1 MKGKLLNNRYLI
13 EEKVGSGGMADVYK
27 GMDTETGETV
37 AIKVLKQEYSSDPQY
52 LRRLGREAEAMVS
65 LKNEHIVSF
74 YDIGSEDDIHYLV
87 IEYVDGRT
95 LREVMDEKG
104 AMDPDE
110 AAAIVCDVLE
120 GLSHAHKKGLVH
132 RDVKPQNIMITSEG
146 VIKLADFGI
155 AKIAGK
161 ATKTYDGKE
170 AMGSVYYISPE
181 QAMGDTVDAQADI
194 YSVGIMLYEML
205 SGAPPF
211 TGDNAVQVALKHI
224 NEQMIPLTEAVPDI
238 APALSDVVSKA
249 ACKSR
254 KYRYASADEMER
266 DLKKAVRNPL
276 SRFASLPEEALRAKP
291 EDPGRGGKT
300 RGEHATKVIIAS
312 VLSVVALFIAMFVMS
327 LAGQKHA
334 YAKAPSFLGYAL
346 ETAEIYAENRGFSIE
361 VTDHASSDE
370 YPAGEVCGQSP
381 AAGSKVKP
389 GTVFKITVSTGM
401 ETVQVPDLYGLTVEE
416 ARKRLEAAGLELDT
430 TISYEVSANPVGT
443 VIGQSVNPHET
454 VMAGDSISI
463 TVSKEVISE
472 TTTMPNLIGREIA
485 EALDMLKNAGIGN
498 YWIYVS
504 DTVDNGYEY
513 DDYQV
518 FDQSPAAGMAVLYN
532 SSLKVDIKMFKE
544 DIGKY
549 KAEFSENVTLSSSSN
564 EVVVTILTGLGEVVI
579 YRGIY
584 EPGSYSIPF
593 TGRYWQKGNYT
604 CTLYVN
610 GSVYTSFT
618 RSFE

>member
-120 GLSHAHKKGLVH
+120 GLSH
-132 RDVKPQNIMITSEG
+132 VKPQNIMITSEG

-211 TGDNAVQVALKHI
+211 TGDTGGFEAHKRADDPPDRGRSRYSARAFGRCFKGRLQ
-224 NEQMIPLTEAVPDI
+224 EQKIPLRI
-238 APALSDVVSKA
+238 
-249 ACKSR
+249 R
-254 KYRYASADEMER
+254 GR
-266 DLKKAVRNPL
+266 D
-276 SRFASLPEEALRAKP
+276 
-291 EDPGRGGKT
+291 G
-300 RGEHATKVIIAS
+300 
-312 VLSVVALFIAMFVMS
+312 
-327 LAGQKHA
+327 
-334 YAKAPSFLGYAL
+334 
-346 ETAEIYAENRGFSIE
+346 
-361 VTDHASSDE
+361 
-370 YPAGEVCGQSP
+370 
-381 AAGSKVKP
+381 AGS
-389 GTVFKITVSTGM
+389 
-401 ETVQVPDLYGLTVEE
+401 
-416 ARKRLEAAGLELDT
+416 
-430 TISYEVSANPVGT
+430 
-443 VIGQSVNPHET
+443 
-454 VMAGDSISI
+454 
-463 TVSKEVISE
+463 
-472 TTTMPNLIGREIA
+472 
-485 EALDMLKNAGIGN
+485 
-498 YWIYVS
+498 
-504 DTVDNGYEY
+504 
-513 DDYQV
+513 
-518 FDQSPAAGMAVLYN
+518 
-532 SSLKVDIKMFKE
+532 
-544 DIGKY
+544 
-549 KAEFSENVTLSSSSN
+549 
-564 EVVVTILTGLGEVVI
+564 
-579 YRGIY
+579 
-584 EPGSYSIPF
+584 
-593 TGRYWQKGNYT
+593 
-604 CTLYVN
+604 
-610 GSVYTSFT
+610 
-618 RSFE
+618 